1 MSANDIYKK
10 DKAIIKELLK
20 TPGYKFGMGYSIAA
34 LVMTLI
40 MLIID
45 MTDNIEFE
53 MTSMAMTLMGYMIMI
68 GMIMVLNGTT
78 VFAGEKAAAQSQARA
93 TVKGAYNQM
102 PTFMCIPIRHESLF
116 RFQFERLILFMLVP
130 SVYSVIVSV
139 CSFVS
144 EKVITV
150 DIFLSVLTV
159 FLVSFS
165 VFIINYGI
173 VFKSKKVKKALVV
186 FYGAA
191 VILMSVIMLITTF
204 GRLFMEELG
213 GSVLFIG
220 VPFQGG
226 NIAMLVMAAAFPLAA
241 YIIYKNVI
249 LKKTGGGWYE

>member
-10 DKAIIKELLK
+10 DKAVIKELMK
-20 TPGYKFGMGYSIAA
+20 TPTYKFGIGYSVFSLVMA
-34 LVMTLI
+34 LVL
-40 MLIID
+40 LIID

-53 MTSMAMTLMGYMIMI
+53 TTSMAMMMMGYIIMI
-68 GMIMVLNGTT
+68 GMILVLNGTT

-102 PTFMCIPIRHESLF
+102 PTFMCIPIRHESIF
-116 RFQFERLILFMLVP
+116 RYQFERLMIFMLAP

-144 EKVITV
+144 GRIITV
-150 DIFLSVLTV
+150 DIFLSVFTV
-159 FLVSFS
+159 FLLSFS
-165 VFIINYGI
+165 VFLINYGI
-173 VFKSKKVKKALVV
+173 VFKSKKAKKALVV

-191 VILMSVIMLITTF
+191 VILMSLMVLITTF

-213 GSVLFIG
+213 DRVLFIG

-226 NIAMLVMAAAFPLAA
+226 NVAMLVMAAAFPLAA
-241 YIIYKNVI
+241 YVIFKTVI